1 MEEALEKA
9 KNDMNKY
16 DEIIEMCKPLLD
28 LLHKEYDPHT
38 SIIIS
43 EGYIRIVQDKI
54 GIALEVED

>member
-1 MEEALEKA
+1 MEETLKKI
-9 KNDMNKY
+9 KNDKVKIE
-16 DEIIEMCKPLLD
+16 EIIEMCKPLLD

-43 EGYIRIVQDKI
+43 EDYIRIVQDKV